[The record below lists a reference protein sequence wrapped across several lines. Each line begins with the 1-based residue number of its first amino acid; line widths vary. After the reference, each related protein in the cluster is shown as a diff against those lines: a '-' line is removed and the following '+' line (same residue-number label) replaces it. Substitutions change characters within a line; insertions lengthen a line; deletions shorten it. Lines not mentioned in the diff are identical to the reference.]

1 MATVSLDATA
11 ITVRLTLLE
20 RVLAVH
26 GSVTLPL
33 HMMRSASSVPDGI
46 AAVRGIRAPGLGVP
60 WWAKIGTWRRRG
72 SRTLAVVR
80 GRGPA
85 LHLQTSAGPISQVL
99 VSTPEAD
106 ALAQRV
112 QAAIAGAGR

>member
-1 MATVSLDATA
+1 MVSLSLDARTV
-11 ITVRLTLLE
+11 TVRLNPLE

-33 HMMRSASSVPDGI
+33 DTISSATSVPDGI
-46 AAVRGIRAPGLGVP
+46 SAVRGIRAPGLGIP
-60 WWAKIGTWRRRG
+60 GWAKIGTWRRRG

-85 LHLQTSAGPISQVL
+85 LHLQLSEGPISQVL
-99 VSTPEAD
+99 VSTPD
-106 ALAQRV
+106 AESWAIRLASAISG
-112 QAAIAGAGR
+112 AAR

>member
-1 MATVSLDATA
+1 MVSLSVDSRT
-11 ITVRLTLLE
+11 ITVRLNLLE

-33 HMMRSASSVPDGI
+33 DSIRLAASVPDGL

-60 WWAKIGTWRRRG
+60 GWAKIGTWRRPG

-85 LHLQTSAGPISQVL
+85 LHLYMSEGPISQVL
-99 VSTPEAD
+99 ISTPDAD
-106 ALAQRV
+106 AWALRLTRAISG
-112 QAAIAGAGR
+112 AAR

>member
-1 MATVSLDATA
+1 MVSLSLDARA
-11 ITVRLTLLE
+11 VTVRLNPLE

-33 HMMRSASSVPDGI
+33 DSIRSATSVPDGI
-46 AAVRGIRAPGLGVP
+46 SAVRGFRAPGLGIP
-60 WWAKIGTWRRRG
+60 GWAKIGTWRRRG

-85 LHLQTSAGPISQVL
+85 LHLQLSEGPISQVL
-99 VSTPEAD
+99 VSTPDAD
-106 ALAQRV
+106 SWVNRLTPV
-112 QAAIAGAGR
+112 ISGAAR